1 MIAHNNVISK
11 KCVTIS
17 NIYKSLAPTRL
28 SNQTTP
34 MELSLEQRKQETN
47 RITLWGIAVNLLL
60 AVIKIT
66 GGIIGQSQALLADG
80 IHSLSDLASDAMVL
94 IAVKHA
100 GEDADE
106 DHPYGHARYETLATV
121 ALGILLMGVAVGI
134 AYDAIL
140 RLEDPDKIAI
150 PALFTLIIA
159 AISILSNEALYHAT
173 RAVATRIRSPLLEA
187 NAWHHRSDAVS
198 SIVVLIGIGAT
209 YIGYPLLDSIAAIIV
224 ALMIAKIGLGL
235 SRQSVQ
241 ELVDTAL
248 EPEMV
253 EQIKIAILNIKDVR
267 ELHLLR
273 SRRMGHNALVDVHI
287 QVSPKLSVSEGH
299 HISEAVEKTLIEQF
313 DEINDVTVHID
324 PEDDEAAASCKDL
337 PLRHELLLALN
348 NEWSKHDVLKN
359 IDDVTLHYL
368 GGHISVEASLPIRY
382 LSSIDEVETL
392 RMDFER
398 ANQQISSVGESLL
411 QFH

>member
-1 MIAHNNVISK
+1 
-11 KCVTIS
+11 
-17 NIYKSLAPTRL
+17 
-28 SNQTTP
+28 
-34 MELSLEQRKQETN
+34 MELTVEQRKNETT
-47 RITLWGIAVNLLL
+47 RITLWGVAVNLVL
-60 AVIKIT
+60 AIIKIS

-121 ALGILLMGVAVGI
+121 ALGILLIGVAAGI

-140 RLEDPDKIAI
+140 RLDNPEEIAT

-159 AISILSNEALYHAT
+159 AISIFSNEGLYHAT
-173 RAVATRIRSPLLEA
+173 RAVAKKIRSPLLEA

-209 YIGYPLLDSIAAIIV
+209 YIGYPLLDAVAAILV
-224 ALMIAKIGLGL
+224 ALMIAKIGLDL

-253 EQIKIAILNIKDVR
+253 DKIKQTILSIDDVR
-267 ELHLLR
+267 QLHMLR
-273 SRRMGHNALVDVHI
+273 TRRMGHNALVDVHI

-299 HISEAVEKTLIEQF
+299 HITESVETSLKHRF
-313 DEINDVTVHID
+313 DEVNDVTVHID
-324 PEDDEAAASCKDL
+324 PEDDEITASCKHL
-337 PLRHELLLALN
+337 PLRSELLLTLN
-348 NEWSKHDVLKN
+348 NAWAKHDVLKN
-359 IDDVTLHYL
+359 IDNVTLHYL
-368 GGHISVEASLPIRY
+368 DGHVHVEACLPLHYLPDLEDADSLKQDFAQLNSHIS
-382 LSSIDEVETL
+382 
-392 RMDFER
+392 F
-398 ANQQISSVGESLL
+398 ISKSHLYFS
-411 QFH
+411 

>member
-1 MIAHNNVISK
+1 
-11 KCVTIS
+11 
-17 NIYKSLAPTRL
+17 
-28 SNQTTP
+28 
-34 MELSLEQRKQETN
+34 MELSLQQRKQETN
-47 RITLWGIAVNLLL
+47 RITLWGVAVNLVL
-60 AVIKIT
+60 AIIKT
-66 GGIIGQSQALLADG
+66 AGGIIGQSQALLADG

-121 ALGILLMGVAVGI
+121 ALGILLIVVAGGI

-140 RLEDPDKIAI
+140 RLEHPDEIKT

-159 AISILSNEALYHAT
+159 VISIVSNEGLYHAT
-173 RAVATRIRSPLLEA
+173 RAVAQKIRSPLLEA

-198 SIVVLIGIGAT
+198 SIVVLIGISAT
-209 YIGYPLLDSIAAIIV
+209 YIGFPLLDAVAAILV
-224 ALMIAKIGLGL
+224 ALMIAKIGLDL

-253 EQIKIAILNIKDVR
+253 EQIKQTILAIDDVR

-299 HISEAVEKTLIEQF
+299 HISESVETALSRKFE
-313 DEINDVTVHID
+313 EINDVTVHID
-324 PEDDEAAASCKDL
+324 PEDDESAASCKDL
-337 PLRHELLLALN
+337 PLRSALLLALN
-348 NEWSKHDVLKN
+348 HEWSKHPVLKN

-368 GGHISVEASLPIRY
+368 DGRICVEASLPFKY
-382 LSSIDEVETL
+382 LQQLEDAQTL
-392 RMDFER
+392 QSDFT
-398 ANQQISSVGESLL
+398 QLTKKLSYVGDCHLR
-411 QFH
+411 FY

>member
-1 MIAHNNVISK
+1 MHGYQN
-11 KCVTIS
+11 
-17 NIYKSLAPTRL
+17 
-28 SNQTTP
+28 TP
-34 MELSLEQRKQETN
+34 MEITLEQRKQETN
-47 RITLWGIAVNLLL
+47 RITLWGIAVNLMLS
-60 AVIKIT
+60 VIKIT

-94 IAVKHA
+94 LAVKHA

-121 ALGILLMGVAVGI
+121 ALGILLIGVAGGI

-140 RLEDPDKIAI
+140 RLENPEDIAV
-150 PALFTLIIA
+150 PALFTMIIA
-159 AISILSNEALYHAT
+159 AISILSNEGLYHAT
-173 RAVATRIRSPLLEA
+173 RAVAKKIRSPLLEA

-198 SIVVLIGIGAT
+198 SIVVLIGIAAT
-209 YIGYPLLDSIAAIIV
+209 YIGYPLLDAIAAIIV
-224 ALMIAKIGLGL
+224 ALMIAKIGLDL
-235 SRQSVQ
+235 SRQGLQ

-253 EQIKIAILNIKDVR
+253 EQIRQTILNIDDVR
-267 ELHLLR
+267 QLHLLR

-299 HISEAVEKTLIEQF
+299 HISVSVEKALTDKF

-324 PEDDEAAASCKDL
+324 PEDDETAASCRDL
-337 PLRHELLLALN
+337 PLRSELLLALN
-348 NEWSKHDVLKN
+348 HEWSKHEVLKN

-368 GGHISVEASLPIRY
+368 DGHISVEAGLSLKHLQQLDDVESLQRAF
-382 LSSIDEVETL
+382 DE
-392 RMDFER
+392 
-398 ANQQISSVGESLL
+398 ANKNISSVGDSRLH
-411 QFH
+411 FS

>member
-1 MIAHNNVISK
+1 
-11 KCVTIS
+11 
-17 NIYKSLAPTRL
+17 
-28 SNQTTP
+28 
-34 MELSLEQRKQETN
+34 MELSNEQRKLETN
-47 RITLWGIAVNLLL
+47 RITLWGIAVNLIL
-60 AVIKIT
+60 AIIKTT
-66 GGIIGQSQALLADG
+66 GGILGQSQALLADG

-94 IAVKHA
+94 IAAKHA

-106 DHPYGHARYETLATV
+106 DHPYGHGRYETLATV
-121 ALGILLMGVAVGI
+121 ALGVLLMGVAGGI

-140 RLEDPDKIAI
+140 RLEHPDEIAI
-150 PALFTLIIA
+150 PAPFTLIIA
-159 AISILSNEALYHAT
+159 AISILSNEGLYHAT
-173 RAVATRIRSPLLEA
+173 RAVAQRIRSPLLEA

-209 YIGYPLLDSIAAIIV
+209 YIGYPLLDAVAAILV
-224 ALMIAKIGLGL
+224 ALMVAKIGLDL

-253 EQIKIAILNIKDVR
+253 GQIKDTILDIDDVR

-299 HISEAVEKTLIEQF
+299 HISESVEQALIDNF

-324 PEDDEAAASCKDL
+324 PEDDEAAASCKNL
-337 PLRHELLLALN
+337 PLRSELLLELN
-348 NEWSKHDVLKN
+348 NEWSKHETLKN

-368 GGHISVEASLPIRY
+368 DGRISVEAGLPYRY
-382 LSSIDEVETL
+382 LQQLEDAQTL
-392 RMDFER
+392 QEAFDQ
-398 ANQQISSVGESLL
+398 ATKKTGCIGESRLH
-411 QFH
+411 FY

>member
-1 MIAHNNVISK
+1 MAIKIPS
-11 KCVTIS
+11 
-17 NIYKSLAPTRL
+17 
-28 SNQTTP
+28 
-34 MELSLEQRKQETN
+34 MEFTLEQRKQETN
-47 RITLWGIAVNLLL
+47 RITLWGIAVNLMLS
-60 AVIKIT
+60 VIKIT

-94 IAVKHA
+94 LAVKHA

-121 ALGILLMGVAVGI
+121 ALGILLIGVAGGI

-140 RLEDPDKIAI
+140 RLENPEDIAV
-150 PALFTLIIA
+150 PALFTMIIA
-159 AISILSNEALYHAT
+159 AISILSNEGLYHAT
-173 RAVATRIRSPLLEA
+173 RTVAKKIRSPLLEA

-198 SIVVLIGIGAT
+198 SIVVLIGIAAT
-209 YIGYPLLDSIAAIIV
+209 YIGYPLLDAIAAIIV
-224 ALMIAKIGLGL
+224 ALMIAKIGLDL
-235 SRQSVQ
+235 SRQSLQ

-253 EQIKIAILNIKDVR
+253 EQIRQTILNIDDVR
-267 ELHLLR
+267 QLHLLR

-299 HISEAVEKTLIEQF
+299 HISVSVEKALTDKF

-324 PEDDEAAASCKDL
+324 PEDDETAASCRDL
-337 PLRHELLLALN
+337 PLRSELLLALN
-348 NEWSKHDVLKN
+348 HEWSKHEVLKN

-368 GGHISVEASLPIRY
+368 NGQISVEAGLSLKHLQQLDDVESLQRAF
-382 LSSIDEVETL
+382 DEV
-392 RMDFER
+392 
-398 ANQQISSVGESLL
+398 NKNISCVGDSRLH
-411 QFH
+411 FS